1 MANKNIRS
9 LSYRKELDDN
19 LFENISELAKKT
31 ASEEKYHE
39 LAERFMIDD
48 SVVFGTASFYDFLR
62 PENQHKTIHVCN
74 GTACMVAGTQD
85 KLTDNLKGIVDADKI
100 GHAPCLGHCH
110 HSHAFMFDDKTYSAS
125 TKEELTSILSSR
137 AESRDQK
144 NSYHIDSNTTA
155 ILTSKIDNISNFY
168 ALAEKF

>member
-19 LFENISELAKKT
+19 LFENVAELAKKS
-31 ASEEKYHE
+31 AKEEEYHE

-62 PENQHKTIHVCN
+62 PENQNKIIHVCN
-74 GTACMVAGTQD
+74 GTACMVAGSQIG
-85 KLTDNLKGIVDADKI
+85 LTENLKGIVDSDKI

-110 HSHAFMFDDKTYSAS
+110 HSHAFMYDDKTYSANS
-125 TKEELTSILSSR
+125 TEELKTII
-137 AESRDQK
+137 ESKKYQVNK
-144 NSYHIDSNTTA
+144 YHPIESTA
-155 ILTSKIDNISNFY
+155 STNNNPL
-168 ALAEKF
+168 